1 MEVIPICN
9 SGHLRKP
16 MIEDLSIFS
25 LIPNI
30 VLPLVVL
37 IQLMVLPS
45 GSSLVKKELL
55 SRLGLIQDL
64 TSCRS
69 TTASLV
75 LVLRGI
81 IYADE

>member
-16 MIEDLSIFS
+16 MIEDSSIFS
-25 LIPNI
+25 LILNT

-45 GSSLVKKELL
+45 GSYLVKKELL
-55 SRLGLIQDL
+55 SRLGLIQDS
-64 TSCRS
+64 TSCPS
-69 TTASLV
+69 TIVSFV
-75 LVLRGI
+75 LGGI
-81 IYADE
+81 WYTDE